1 MNATAAASPSD
12 TPGTASPVDAP
23 FVDPATADAAP
34 AEQRQAALARAY
46 DGCAAAAETCIRHCQ
61 QQLATGDAALAD
73 CLRTALDA
81 DAVAVAIGRLARN
94 RSAWAAVLAKQSL
107 SILDACV
114 EACRP
119 HRAAHPA
126 CRACFDACGKAIAA
140 TRAA

>member
-1 MNATAAASPSD
+1 MNATAAAASPD
-12 TPGTASPVDAP
+12 DAGTAPPVDAP
-23 FVDPATADAAP
+23 FVDPAAAAAAP
-34 AEQRQAALARAY
+34 AEQRQAALARAF
-46 DGCAAAAETCIRHCQ
+46 DGCAAAAETCIPHCQ

-73 CLRTALDA
+73 CLRAALDA

-126 CRACFDACGKAIAA
+126 CRACFDACGKAIAT